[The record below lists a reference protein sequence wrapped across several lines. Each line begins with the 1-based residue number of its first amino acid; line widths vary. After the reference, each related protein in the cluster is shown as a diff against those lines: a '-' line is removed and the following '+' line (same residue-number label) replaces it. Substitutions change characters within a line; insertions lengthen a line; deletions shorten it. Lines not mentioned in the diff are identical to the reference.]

1 MTTLPVKVCRK
12 CGEPK
17 PTSEFYEELKGA
29 HKPEGKFRAVCK
41 DCWNGQEPPVTDEER
56 KDFVKQFVLDHLQQ
70 HGETNT
76 LYFIHAIN
84 HRYPEI
90 TMQSVERVLFGLIQ
104 SKKVVAQKRLA
115 GGDTFTFLRLPK
127 GIA

>member
-1 MTTLPVKVCRK
+1 
-12 CGEPK
+12 
-17 PTSEFYEELKGA
+17 LKGA